1 MSLFEVA
8 AVASL
13 DRSILLGDWRNT
25 NAEGGIAR
33 IVCEPAG
40 DGRMTIHCY
49 SNLGSESKDWGRV
62 EAPLFAFTFADKQ
75 AGAFSAVY
83 DFGFEEVRLQ
93 ANVKSGVL
101 VVATFNQFR
110 DESGRSNYFDREFFY
125 RANR

>member
-1 MSLFEVA
+1 MSVA
-8 AVASL
+8 EITALAL
-13 DRSILLGDWRNT
+13 DLSILLGDWRNT
-25 NAEGGIAR
+25 NASGGITR

-49 SNLGSESKDWGRV
+49 SNIRDWGV
-62 EAPLFAFTFADKQ
+62 AVAPVFAFTFDGKQ
-75 AGAFSAVY
+75 AAAFSAAY

-101 VVATFNQFR
+101 VVATFNRFR

-125 RANR
+125 RI